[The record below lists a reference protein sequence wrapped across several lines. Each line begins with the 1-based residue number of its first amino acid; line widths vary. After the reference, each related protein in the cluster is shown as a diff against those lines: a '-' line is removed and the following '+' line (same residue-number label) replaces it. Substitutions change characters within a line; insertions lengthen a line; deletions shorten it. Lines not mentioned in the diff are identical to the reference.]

1 MRKPDT
7 HFWARFTQDEQ
18 GASAIE
24 AAICFP
30 IIIMMAFGIFQ
41 YGIFY
46 NNSTDLNHKFRDAS
60 RQVKFMN
67 NPGGDILK
75 SHYQQILGEYS
86 EDVTLSVQKTDRYGE
101 SFAEVQMTY
110 SYTIDIPLLDKYP
123 LTTQYKN
130 LIMLSSDLPG

>member
-1 MRKPDT
+1 MGIALKHT
-7 HFWARFTQDEQ
+7 WLKFGQDDD

-30 IIIMMAFGIFQ
+30 IILMMAFGIFQ

-46 NNSTDLNHKFRDAS
+46 NNSTDLNHRFRDAS
-60 RQVKFMN
+60 RKVKFMD
-67 NPGGDILK
+67 NPGGALLK
-75 SHYQQILGEYS
+75 SHYQQVLGGYAD
-86 EDVTLSVQKTDRYGE
+86 DVTLEVHKADRYGE
-101 SFAEVQMTY
+101 SFAEVYMTY

-123 LTTQYKN
+123 LTTKYKN

>member
-1 MRKPDT
+1 MIWSPRHIWRKYVSDL
-7 HFWARFTQDEQ
+7 Q

-30 IIIMMAFGIFQ
+30 IIIMLMFGIFQ

-46 NNSTDLNHKFRDAS
+46 NNSTDLNHRFRDAS
-60 RQVKFMN
+60 RTVKLMD
-67 NPGGDILK
+67 NPDNGML
-75 SHYQQILGEYS
+75 SAHYQQILGAYAD
-86 EDVTLSVQKTDRYGE
+86 DVTLQVQKVDRYGE
-101 SFAEVQMTY
+101 SFAEVDMTY

-130 LIMLSSDLPG
+130 LVMLSSDLPG